1 MNLNYSKK
9 PAAKG
14 FTPSTVWPQKGLG
27 AKAQSNLWL

>member
-9 PAAKG
+9 LTVKS
-14 FTPSTVWPQKGLG
+14 FTPSTVWPQKGPG